1 LDGIDATGDT
11 RVMEGEDAMD
21 YVSVNTSIGLL
32 AAACTTASFVPQLVK
47 IHRQGGRD
55 LSYGML
61 LLYMLGVVLW
71 FTYGLRI
78 RAAEVILANVV
89 AGVLV
94 STAIVMKRRS
104 ESAP

>member
-1 LDGIDATGDT
+1 
-11 RVMEGEDAMD
+11 MD
-21 YVSVNTSIGLL
+21 YVTVNTGIGLI

-71 FTYGLRI
+71 LAYGLRI
-78 RAAEVILANVV
+78 HAAEVILANIV
-89 AGVLV
+89 AGALV
-94 STAIVMKRRS
+94 SAALIMKRRT
-104 ESAP
+104 ER